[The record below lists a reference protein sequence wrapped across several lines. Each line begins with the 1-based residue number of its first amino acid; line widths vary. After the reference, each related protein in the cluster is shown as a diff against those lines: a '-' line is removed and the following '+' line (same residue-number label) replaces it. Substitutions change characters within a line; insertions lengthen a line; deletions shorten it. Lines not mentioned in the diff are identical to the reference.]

1 MKLLVLAQNYP
12 YAAHPL
18 AAVFNERCVTTL
30 RELCDGVEVLVPR
43 PYAPPLLSSLMPR
56 WQAQAC
62 IPSYE
67 LRYDIPVYRP
77 AYLQIPRLGRA
88 FCVDQV
94 AFLGC
99 RQTAK
104 KIHRRMRFDAILGLD
119 IDGVGGLAWRLGRT
133 FGVPASGWVFGN
145 TPASSP
151 YAKMARRTLKNL
163 DLVFYQSHDL
173 MNKAALLLGIAPS
186 EMSPKQHL
194 VLSHGIPAPPS
205 LAKEAVRYRI
215 RKEWGITEDHILVL
229 SIGRIY
235 REKGVFEL
243 LHAVAHAA
251 TKNPKMTCVLV
262 GSSPA
267 FDETRSVQ
275 KMLDKMPNLRRHIT
289 LLPACPPEQVW
300 EYLCAADLFAFT
312 SHAEGMPNSLLEA
325 LAMGVPAV
333 AFAIPPVVE
342 IAAGTEG
349 VLLVPPQDVTGLAE
363 ALVRLAAVPD
373 ERARRGAIGKNQVLE
388 RFMVHKNMAIALDR
402 LTEVVR
408 MRHTRQYSMSL
419 FQGRD

>member
-1 MKLLVLAQNYP
+1 
-12 YAAHPL
+12 
-18 AAVFNERCVTTL
+18 
-30 RELCDGVEVLVPR
+30 
-43 PYAPPLLSSLMPR
+43 
-56 WQAQAC
+56 
-62 IPSYE
+62 
-67 LRYDIPVYRP
+67 
-77 AYLQIPRLGRA
+77 
-88 FCVDQV
+88 V

-342 IAAGTEG
+342 MAAGTEG